1 MEDIKSPLV
10 KDFVVVANEFCI
22 LLEQAP
28 QKKTGELF
36 NELQQILPL
45 IYMKAA
51 LLPKPKYC
59 YEEEPAS
66 FVKEDDYAR
75 IHDALQK
82 KFELFSGITGMSPG
96 TMPNQHELVSFGM
109 AESFTDLY
117 EVLKNFAKLYA
128 VGLPQSMNDAV
139 WICHKDF
146 ERGFGVKILESLKSL
161 HTLLY
166 DKNTGGSRAIQSD
179 DFNRD
184 SDGEQEP
191 WFSDDQDQVYDD
203 DE

>member
-1 MEDIKSPLV
+1 MEDIKGPLV
-10 KDFVVVANEFCI
+10 KDFVLVANEFCS

-28 QKKTGELF
+28 LKKTGELF
-36 NELQQILPL
+36 NELQQMLPR

-117 EVLKNFAKLYA
+117 EVLKNFSKLYA

-184 SDGEQEP
+184 SDGEHEP